1 LPDPAFSCLAKT
13 MTPRPVSLQQ
23 RTFLFIL
30 LPTFL
35 LLLILSVGGFLF
47 VRNVLMEQW
56 GQMALSKLQHTA
68 HLVDMRLIRLKEMLL
83 LLQTENGGELS
94 LDFAE
99 QILERVEKLEGVVR
113 VEVDWPGGEVRH
125 GGWMGMMRGY
135 RLEPFTIS
143 PPNYNTTLQK
153 RTVAILSR
161 FTNGQGEVSG
171 RVAVFVSF
179 DALTERI
186 VNAQWWHT
194 SKAYLLDDQGNV
206 LVSTGVQSSLEDYYP
221 MRAFGTISSLE
232 RDTLAALAKTSSGTV
247 LGPGQPPKEISGFY
261 RLVEAPWTLV
271 IIAPGNEVLQPII
284 RFKYH
289 YFSVI
294 VLAIITILL
303 FIRATIGK
311 VTLRIKE
318 LSGVADK
325 LAGGIFG
332 PPVAVTSSDEV
343 GDLTRS
349 FNKMSRQLRQR
360 LALKEALD
368 LAREVQQNLLPT
380 GCFAQ
385 GRVMVCGRS
394 LYCEETGGDYFDILE
409 YPENQ
414 GKIGV
419 AVGDVVGHGIGAAL
433 LMTTLRALLR
443 CRISTSGR
451 ADEIISSVNRLLCL
465 DTQASGSFATLFY
478 LEIDPQRQLLSW
490 VRGGHD
496 PAVVYSPA
504 RNSFFELK
512 GRGLAL
518 GVDDRYRFEYNE
530 RPLGGGEQLIL
541 IASDGA
547 WEVENHAGEC
557 FGKERLKALI
567 AAHSSGEPERLIEI
581 LFAEIKA
588 FRAGKKQHDDITLAV
603 IKTW

>member
-1 LPDPAFSCLAKT
+1 

-23 RTFLFIL
+23 RTFFFVL

-56 GQMALSKLQHTA
+56 GQAALSKLQHTA

-99 QILERVEKLEGVVR
+99 HILERVEKLEGVVR
-113 VEVDWPGGEVRH
+113 VEVDWPGKEVHH

-143 PPNYNTTLQK
+143 PPSYNTTLQK

-221 MRAFGTISSLE
+221 MRAFGTLSSLE
-232 RDTLAALAKTSSGTV
+232 RDTLAAMAKTSSGTV

-261 RLVEAPWTLV
+261 QLVEAPWTLV
-271 IIAPGNEVLQPII
+271 IIAPGKEVLQPII

-294 VLAIITILL
+294 VLAILTILL
-303 FIRATIGK
+303 FIRAIIGR
-311 VTLRIKE
+311 VTQRIKE
-318 LSGVADK
+318 LSGVADN

-332 PPVAVTSSDEV
+332 PPLAVTSSDEV

-380 GCFAQ
+380 GSFAK

-443 CRISTSGR
+443 SRISTSGR

-465 DTQASGSFATLFY
+465 DTQSSGSFATLFY

-496 PAVVYSPA
+496 PAMVYSPA

-518 GVDDRYRFEYNE
+518 GVDEKYRFEYNE
-530 RPLGGGEQLIL
+530 RPLGGGEQVIL

-547 WEVENHAGEC
+547 WEVENKAGEL

-567 AAHSSGEPERLIEI
+567 AAHSSDEPERLIEI
-581 LFAEIKA
+581 LFAEIDA